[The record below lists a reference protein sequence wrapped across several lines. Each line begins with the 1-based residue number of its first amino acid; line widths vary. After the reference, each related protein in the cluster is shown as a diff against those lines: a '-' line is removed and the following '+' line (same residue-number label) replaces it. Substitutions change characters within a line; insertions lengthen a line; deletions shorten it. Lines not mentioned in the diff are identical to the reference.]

1 MIDFADWVKSHHFPD
16 KPWMVIGKGPTYA
29 QINKVGIEGYNTISL
44 NHVVRERKVDIA
56 HIIDIDV
63 VEACAEE
70 LRTNCDW
77 LMMPKRP
84 NVSSLPSEFLTI
96 EDWINSIPILRELED
111 QGKLVCYDIFIGTE
125 SDDPWQ
131 VPVLYFSS
139 EAALGVLARMGIK
152 KVRSIGVDGGRKY
165 NPTFADLDSET
176 KLINGQPSFDLQF
189 ERLEKIASDFSL
201 DYGPI
206 IEPMLVFVGADE
218 SQTLPAQVLEYSIH
232 KHASRPVRVIPM
244 IDLKVRTPKDE
255 KNRPRTGFSFYRF
268 AIPKLAGYK
277 GRALYVDSDMQV
289 FTDLA
294 ELWDIEFG
302 EQKILCTTQTLPEAW
317 KDNAWA
323 HPGRQYSVMLLD
335 CSRLNWDID
344 EIIDGLDQGK
354 FTYGD
359 LLFDMCLVKPHEIED
374 RIPPRWNCLE
384 HYEEGQSSLLHYTV
398 VPTQPWLVDENPLCQ
413 IWVNELEEAVRT
425 GWITRRQIE
434 WNLEKGYLRKSLAY
448 VADLA
453 RNQSAEGKPVP
464 DEGPCSGPSAHLQQL
479 VKAYRK
485 AVWDTHLARQNETTS
500 RLKELE
506 SMRIAK
512 KATLELTETQEKLQA
527 ALAETD
533 RFRRHLDDTI
543 KTTKG
548 VEEEYRHRV
557 TELESA
563 KQSIYSSRTWKLGR
577 LFTKPVEILKKN

>member
-1 MIDFADWVKSHHFPD
+1 
-16 KPWMVIGKGPTYA
+16 
-29 QINKVGIEGYNTISL
+29 
-44 NHVVRERKVDIA
+44 
-56 HIIDIDV
+56 
-63 VEACAEE
+63 
-70 LRTNCDW
+70 
-77 LMMPKRP
+77 MMPKRP
-84 NVSSLPSEFLTI
+84 NVSSLQAEFLTI
-96 EDWINSIPILRELED
+96 DDWINSIPILRELDE

-125 SDDPWQ
+125 TEDPWQ

-139 EAALGVLARMGIK
+139 EAALGVLARMGAKQI
-152 KVRSIGVDGGRKY
+152 RSIGVDGGRKY
-165 NPTFADLDSET
+165 NPTFADLESET

-189 ERLEKIASDFSL
+189 ERLEKIASDFAL
-201 DYGPI
+201 DYRSI
-206 IEPMLVFVGADE
+206 VEPMLVFVGADE

-268 AIPKLAGYK
+268 AIPKLAGYR

-294 ELWDIEFG
+294 ELWNIEFG

-335 CSRLNWDID
+335 CSRLKWDID
-344 EIIDGLDQGK
+344 EIIDGLDAGK
-354 FTYGD
+354 FTYQD
-359 LLFDMCLVKPHEIED
+359 LLFEMCLVKPHEIED

-384 HYEEGQSSLLHYTV
+384 HYEKGESSLLHYTV
-398 VPTQPWLVDENPLCQ
+398 VPTQPWLTDVNPLCQ
-413 IWVNELEEAVRT
+413 VWVNELEEAVKT

-464 DEGPCSGPSAHLQQL
+464 DEGPCSGPSARLQQL

-485 AVWDTHLARQNETTS
+485 AVWDTHLARQDETTS
-500 RLKELE
+500 RLNELE

-512 KATLELTETQEKLQA
+512 KATLELAETQEKLQA
-527 ALAETD
+527 ALSETD
-533 RFRRHLDDTI
+533 KFRRYLDDTI